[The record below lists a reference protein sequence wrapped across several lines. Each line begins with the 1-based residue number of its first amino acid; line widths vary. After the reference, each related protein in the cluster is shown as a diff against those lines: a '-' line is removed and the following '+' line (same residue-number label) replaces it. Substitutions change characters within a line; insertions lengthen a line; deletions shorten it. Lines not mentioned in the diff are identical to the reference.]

1 MTSINEAV
9 EAQTGLIK
17 MHDLSINDLQLET
30 RSSTETITQS
40 LRNLEEKV
48 TRVDSELA
56 AKADDLGMHY
66 SFMWISL
73 HMVVEFHSISGEIQ

>member
-40 LRNLEEKV
+40 LRSLEEKV

-56 AKADDLGMHY
+56 AKAEDLGTHY
-66 SFMWISL
+66 SFMRIFI
-73 HMVVEFHSISGEIQ
+73 VTVR

>member
-1 MTSINEAV
+1 MLEQMTSINEAV

-48 TRVDSELA
+48 TRVDNELA

-66 SFMWISL
+66 SFMWI
-73 HMVVEFHSISGEIQ
+73 